1 MENNTS
7 KHPHAVLFAY
17 PLQGHV
23 IPAVHLAIKL
33 ASKGIT
39 VTFVN
44 TEAVH
49 HQIVK
54 SRAMEDDNI
63 FNGVR
68 QSGLDIRYVTIN
80 DGFPVEFDRSLNHDQ
95 FWESVIHDFPA
106 HVDELLAKLVL
117 SNPPVNCL
125 ISDTFFEWPTII
137 ASKYN
142 LVTVSFWTEPAL
154 VFNLYYHLDLL
165 NKNGH
170 GHFTSH
176 ANPRQETIDYIPGV
190 HAIEPKDLSSYLQPS
205 DYTSPVH
212 RIIVKAF
219 EKIKKQDFIL
229 CNTVQELE
237 SETVSALQEKQ
248 QIYSIGPIFPTGFT
262 KSRVATSLWSES
274 DCIQWLSTRPR
285 GSVFKVGFIWVLRP
299 DIVSSDE
306 PEILPVGFE
315 DEIKDQD
322 QGLIVPWCS
331 QIEVISHPSI
341 GGFITHCGWNSIL
354 ESIWC
359 NLPLLC
365 FPLLTDQFTNRKLVV
380 DDWRVGLN
388 LCDQKPITKEEV
400 AEKISRLMMSAD
412 ELRRN
417 VKEVRKALEGAL
429 AIGGSS
435 YRNLDQFIDGVK
447 TNVQEK
453 TGFGFK
459 TTEVS

>member
-1 MENNTS
+1 
-7 KHPHAVLFAY
+7 
-17 PLQGHV
+17 
-23 IPAVHLAIKL
+23 
-33 ASKGIT
+33 
-39 VTFVN
+39 
-44 TEAVH
+44 
-49 HQIVK
+49 
-54 SRAMEDDNI
+54 MEDDNI

-137 ASKYN
+137 ASN
-142 LVTVSFWTEPAL
+142 SGLQP
-154 VFNLYYHLDLL
+154 LL
-165 NKNGH
+165 SPRPTQQNGH

-176 ANPRQETIDYIPGV
+176 ANPRQDTINYIPGV
-190 HAIEPKDLSSYLQPS
+190 RAIEPKDLSSYLQPS
-205 DYTSPVH
+205 DYTSPIH
-212 RIIVKAF
+212 RIIVRAF
-219 EKIKKQDFIL
+219 ERIKKQDFIL

-237 SETVSALQEKQ
+237 SETVSALQERKQ

-285 GSVFKVGFIWVLRP
+285 GSVLYVSFGSYAHASKREIEEIANGLSLSKVGFIWVLRP

-322 QGLIVPWCS
+322 QGLIVP
-331 QIEVISHPSI
+331 
-341 GGFITHCGWNSIL
+341 GAL
-354 ESIWC
+354 R
-359 NLPLLC
+359 L
-365 FPLLTDQFTNRKLVV
+365 RKLVV

-435 YRNLDQFIDGVK
+435 DRNLDQFIDGVK
-447 TNVQEK
+447 TKVQEK

-459 TTEVS
+459 NTEAS